1 MLKNYFKTAFRNLLR
16 QAGIS
21 VINLSGL
28 TLGITCGLILFLMV
42 NYMSSFDA
50 DQPRRDRIY
59 RVVSQSQGNEGQDY
73 SQGVPPA
80 LPDAFRTDFP
90 DVQEVVFI
98 SNRADD
104 MVTIPQAS
112 GEPKK
117 YQEEKGIM
125 FTEPGFFR
133 TFDRHVREG
142 DPVKGLDEPHEAVI
156 TAGWA
161 RKYFGREDVIGEEIV
176 FNKETYKITAVVAD
190 APTATDF
197 PFNLFLSYS
206 TIKKKTEEPGWGNTW
221 SEQQCYILVKDE
233 QQAAAIDKRLPD
245 FSLKYLGKDDP
256 DKTQFFL
263 QPVADM
269 HFDKRFG
276 TYSRS
281 TVSRATL
288 TTLGV
293 IGIILIITACINFIN
308 LSTAEAIKR
317 SKEVGVRKSL
327 GSTRSQL
334 IGQFLGETSLVTIVA
349 VVLSLVITQVA
360 LGYINIFLDV
370 SLTLDLMAGSLWA
383 YLLTVTVV
391 VSLCSGLYPAFV
403 VSGYNPAFALKNLA
417 GNKNSSSYAL
427 RRTLVVVQFCIS
439 QLFIIGTIII
449 IRQMDFYQKKDLG
462 FVQDAIINVP
472 IPEREDARQG
482 ERISK
487 MRTLRDEMARV
498 PGVTL
503 VSLASAPPSSG
514 SVQGT
519 NLKIDGADKPF
530 EVEIKQIDNN
540 YIDLYKLTLLA
551 GQNVQDLDTAQG
563 YIVNEKTARL
573 AGFSNP
579 PDMIGTDIRIWG
591 KTFPVVGVVQN
602 FHTQSLHD
610 PMGATVLFNSLR
622 GYNDLALKIDMARSQ
637 EIIETMKTKWE
648 ATYPEQIFSY
658 TFLDDDIRE
667 FYEEEK
673 KMSVMLSIFTS
684 MAIFI
689 GCLGLFG
696 LATFMANQ
704 KTKEIGIRKVLG
716 ASAESIVLMFS
727 KEYVRLIVIGFVLA
741 APVAW
746 VVMNQFLS
754 EYAYKINIGADI
766 FMLSIGITLLIALV
780 TVGYRSVRAAT
791 ANPVNSLRSE

>member
-16 QAGIS
+16 DAGIS
-21 VINLSGL
+21 IINLSGL

-42 NYMSSFDA
+42 NFMSSFDA
-50 DQPRRDRIY
+50 GEPRRDRIY
-59 RVVSQSQGNEGQDY
+59 RIVSQSDGNEGIDY
-73 SQGVPPA
+73 GQGVPPA

-90 DVQEVVFI
+90 EVEEVVFI

-104 MVTIPQAS
+104 MITIPQAN
-112 GEPKK
+112 GEFKK
-117 YQEEKGIM
+117 YQEERGIT

-133 TFDRHVREG
+133 TFSRHVVEG
-142 DPVKGLDEPHEAVI
+142 DPIRGLDEPNEAVI
-156 TAGWA
+156 AASWA
-161 RKYFGREDVIGEEIV
+161 RKFFGREDVIGEEVI
-176 FNKETYKITAVVAD
+176 FDKQTYKITAVVEE
-190 APTATDF
+190 APVATDF

-206 TIKKKTEEPGWGNTW
+206 TIEKKTEEPGWNNTW
-221 SEQQCYILVKDE
+221 SEQQCYILLKDE

-245 FSLKYLGKDDP
+245 FGEKYLGKDDP
-256 DKTQFFL
+256 DKTKFFL
-263 QPVADM
+263 QPMAEM
-269 HFDKRFG
+269 HFDKRLG

-281 TVSRATL
+281 TISRATL

-327 GSTRSQL
+327 GSTRAQL
-334 IGQFLGETSLVTIVA
+334 IAQFLGETSLVTIVA
-349 VVLSLVITQVA
+349 VILSLVITQIA
-360 LGYINIFLDV
+360 LGYINVFLDT
-370 SLTLDLMAGSLWA
+370 SLKLDITAGSLWA
-383 YLLTVTVV
+383 YLLTVTLV
-391 VSLCSGLYPAFV
+391 VSICSGLYPAFV
-403 VSGYNPAFALKNLA
+403 VSGYSPAFALKNLA

-462 FVQDAIINVP
+462 FAHDAIINVS
-472 IPEREDARQG
+472 IPERENAG
-482 ERISK
+482 EGVSK

-503 VSLASAPPSSG
+503 ASLGSAPPSSG
-514 SVQGT
+514 NVQGT
-519 NLKIDGADKPF
+519 TLRMNDVDKKV
-530 EVEIKQIDNN
+530 EIEIKQIDGN
-540 YIDLYKLTLLA
+540 YIELYKLKILA
-551 GQNVQDLDTAQG
+551 GQNVQDFDTARG
-563 YIVNEKTARL
+563 YIVNEKTAKL
-573 AGFSNP
+573 AGFNNP
-579 PDMIGTDIRIWG
+579 PDMIGTEIKVWG
-591 KTFPVVGVVQN
+591 KSFPVVGVVQN

-610 PMGATVLFNSLR
+610 PMGATVMFNSLR
-622 GYNDLALKIDMARSQ
+622 GYDGLALKIDMAHSQ
-637 EIIETMKTKWE
+637 EILETMKTKWE
-648 ATYPEQIFSY
+648 AAYPEHIFSY
-658 TFLDDDIRE
+658 TFLDQDIRE
-667 FYEEEK
+667 FYEEEQ

-696 LATFMANQ
+696 LATFMVNQ

-727 KEYVRLIVIGFVLA
+727 KEYVRLIIIGFVLA

-754 EYAYKINIGADI
+754 EYAYKIDIGADI
-766 FMLSIGITLLIALV
+766 FILSIGITLLIALV
-780 TVGYRSVRAAT
+780 TVGYRSIRAAT
-791 ANPVNSLRSE
+791 TNPVNSLRSE

>member
-1 MLKNYFKTAFRNLLR
+1 MLKNYFKTALRNLLR
-16 QAGIS
+16 DAGIS
-21 VINLSGL
+21 IINLSGL

-42 NYMSSFDA
+42 NFMSSFDA
-50 DQPRRDRIY
+50 DEPHRDRIY
-59 RVVSQSQGNEGQDY
+59 RVVSQSDGNEGIDY
-73 SQGVPPA
+73 GQGVPPA

-90 DVQEVVFI
+90 EAEEVVFI

-104 MVTIPQAS
+104 MITIPEKN
-112 GEPKK
+112 GEFKK
-117 YQEEKGIM
+117 YQEEKGIT

-133 TFDRHVREG
+133 TFGRHVIEG
-142 DPVKGLDEPHEAVI
+142 DPIKGLDEPNEAVI
-156 TAGWA
+156 AASWA
-161 RKYFGREDVIGEEIV
+161 RKFFGREDVIGQEVI
-176 FNKETYKITAVVAD
+176 FDKQTYKITAVVAD

-197 PFNLFLSYS
+197 PFSLFLSYS
-206 TIKKKTEEPGWGNTW
+206 TIKKKTEEPGWSNTW

-233 QQAAAIDKRLPD
+233 QQAASIDKRLAD
-245 FSLKYLGKDDP
+245 FTLKYLGKDDP
-256 DKTQFFL
+256 DKTKFFL
-263 QPVADM
+263 QPMAGM

-281 TVSRATL
+281 TISRATL
-288 TTLGV
+288 TTLGA

-327 GSTRSQL
+327 GSTRAQL
-334 IGQFLGETSLVTIVA
+334 IAQFLGETSLVTIVA
-349 VVLSLVITQVA
+349 VVLSLVITQIA
-360 LGYINIFLDV
+360 LGYINMFLDV
-370 SLTLDLMAGSLWA
+370 SLALDVTAGSLWL
-383 YLLTVTVV
+383 YLATVTIV
-391 VSLCSGLYPAFV
+391 VSVFSGLYPAFV
-403 VSGYNPAFALKNLA
+403 VSGYSPAFALKNLV

-449 IRQMDFYQKKDLG
+449 VRQMDFYQKKDLG
-462 FVQDAIINVP
+462 FAHDAIINVS
-472 IPEREDARQG
+472 IPERENARQG
-482 ERISK
+482 EGVSK

-503 VSLASAPPSSG
+503 ASLASAPPSSG
-514 SVQGT
+514 NVQGT
-519 NLKIDGADKPF
+519 TLRLDGGDKKV
-530 EVEIKQIDNN
+530 EIEIKQIDGN
-540 YIDLYKLTLLA
+540 YIELYKLKILA
-551 GQNVQDLDTAQG
+551 GQNVQDLDTARG
-563 YIVNEKTARL
+563 YIVNEKTAKL
-573 AGFSNP
+573 AGFNNP
-579 PDMIGTDIRIWG
+579 SDMIGTNIKVWG
-591 KTFPVVGVVQN
+591 NTYPVIGVVQN

-610 PMGATVLFNSLR
+610 AMGATVLFNSLR
-622 GYNDLALKIDMARSQ
+622 GYTNLALKIDMAHSQ

-648 ATYPEQIFSY
+648 ATYPEQIFAY

-741 APVAW
+741 APLAW

-754 EYAYKINIGADI
+754 EYAYKIDIGADI
-766 FMLSIGITLLIALV
+766 FVMSIGITLLIALV

-791 ANPVNSLRSE
+791 TNPVNSLRSE